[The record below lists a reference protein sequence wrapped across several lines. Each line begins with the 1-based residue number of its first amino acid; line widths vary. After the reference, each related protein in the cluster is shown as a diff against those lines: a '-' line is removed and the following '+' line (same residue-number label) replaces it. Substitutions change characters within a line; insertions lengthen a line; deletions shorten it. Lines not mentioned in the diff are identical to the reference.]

1 VEGWFTD
8 DMCGSHSSFLRFGLA
23 MGKLTRADGLAVSF
37 TKRTLSGLVLFRSG
51 TRNSVCS
58 RLENGVCKLRKT
70 NKGMF
75 RRVALVTRMLTSSTR
90 TTMSGTARR
99 KGDNNMRVAYYM
111 AAVAVMVF
119 GVSYAS
125 VPLYK
130 GVYSYNLLLYIV
142 SQSLIQFSAR

>member
-1 VEGWFTD
+1 
-8 DMCGSHSSFLRFGLA
+8 MCGSHSSFLRFGLA
-23 MGKLTRADGLAVSF
+23 MGKLTRAEGLAVSF
-37 TKRTLSGLVLFRSG
+37 TNRTLSGLVSSRSG
-51 TRNSVCS
+51 TRNSVF
-58 RLENGVCKLRKT
+58 RHLENGVCCLTKT

-75 RRVALVTRMLTSSTR
+75 RRVAFATRMLTSSTR
-90 TTMSGTARR
+90 TKMSHTARR

-130 GVYSYNLLLYIV
+130 GIYLQNLLLYIV
-142 SQSLIQFSAR
+142 SQSILQFSAR